1 MFFHV
6 QEHRFTWLEVEKM
19 IDRAGLK
26 PVKILI
32 HPDERGRYLAMFPD
46 DPEAT
51 NLANWHRY
59 EMQFPETFRNMYYL
73 WLAHKADHE
82 TKDTAPAIWATSF
95 L

>member
-1 MFFHV
+1 V
-6 QEHRFTWLEVEKM
+6 YQPQ
-19 IDRAGLK
+19 I
-26 PVKILI
+26 
-32 HPDERGRYLAMFPD
+32 RYPTSTHH
-46 DPEAT
+46 EAT